1 MKDIVFEEL
10 SSETQPISALQT
22 YLDVTG
28 LQTDQLEVTSLQ
40 ICADCQPD
48 LRNAFSF
55 RELCLKS
62 HKWLSKVKQGKRH
75 LTHSGNR

>member
-10 SSETQPISALQT
+10 SSETRSISALQT

-28 LQTDQLEVTSLQ
+28 LLTDQLDVTSLQ
-40 ICADCQPD
+40 ICADCQKD

-62 HKWLSKVKQGKRH
+62 HKWLANVKQGKMHFTR
-75 LTHSGNR
+75 SNR